1 MVESSSFNGGSVNN
15 LFKVV
20 VIICSA
26 LCLFILSRASEQTLL
41 PAYMYCVTAHTLI
54 IV

>member
-1 MVESSSFNGGSVNN
+1 MVESSSFNGGSVNT
-15 LFKVV
+15 LFKV

-26 LCLFILSRASEQTLL
+26 LCSFILSRASEQALL